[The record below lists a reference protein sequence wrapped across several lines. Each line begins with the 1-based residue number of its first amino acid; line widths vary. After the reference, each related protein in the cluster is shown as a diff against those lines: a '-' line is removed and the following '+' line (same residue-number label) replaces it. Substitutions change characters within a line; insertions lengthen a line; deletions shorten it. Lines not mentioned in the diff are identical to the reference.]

1 MGPFEALRVEARV
14 HYFHEHVTLH
24 SNCVDTIEVA
34 VGGLAWARS
43 MHNDLV
49 CIHIRLMGM
58 HHGT

>member
-1 MGPFEALRVEARV
+1 MGPIEALRVEARV
-14 HYFHEHVTLH
+14 HHFHEHVVLH
-24 SNCVDTIEVA
+24 ISCVDTIEVA
-34 VGGLAWARS
+34 VRGLAWARS

>member
-43 MHNDLV
+43 MHNALV
-49 CIHIRLMGM
+49 
-58 HHGT
+58 